1 MMVQYVQKKYS
12 TVSGMWRNKPM
23 KESTKE
29 TIKVALILIG
39 LIIVSGLF
47 GTQDFANRYL

>member
-1 MMVQYVQKKYS
+1 
-12 TVSGMWRNKPM
+12 M

-29 TIKVALILIG
+29 TIKVALILLG

>member
-1 MMVQYVQKKYS
+1 MKLLMAA
-12 TVSGMWRNKPM
+12 GMWRNKPM

>member
-1 MMVQYVQKKYS
+1 
-12 TVSGMWRNKPM
+12 M

-29 TIKVALILIG
+29 TFKVALILIG

-47 GTQDFANRYL
+47 GTQDFVNMYGGM